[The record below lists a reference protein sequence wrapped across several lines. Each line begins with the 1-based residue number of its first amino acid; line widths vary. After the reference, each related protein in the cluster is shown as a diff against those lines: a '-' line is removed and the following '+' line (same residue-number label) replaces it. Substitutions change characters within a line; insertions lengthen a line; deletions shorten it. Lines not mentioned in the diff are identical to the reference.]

1 MKVKGKRQKALR
13 KKGVLGFKFR
23 GSSSSYCLLPIAFCL
38 LLGGWVVLGTGCG
51 YQFSGRG
58 EGLPK
63 DVQTI
68 FVEPFV
74 NRTRDV
80 GIERE
85 ITSALRSEFHRRGQ
99 LRVVDRLDQAD
110 ATLSGVVRSLDNR
123 VVAVSRRDEALQFE
137 AVMIVDIHLRRRA
150 PDELLWRSEGTRLTE
165 LYSGSRAAVV
175 TSSSEFFSG
184 TLNRGDVRRFTDVQL
199 TESLGREARGRL
211 VDRLARE
218 LHQRLMEMF

>member
-1 MKVKGKRQKALR
+1 MSKIQNR
-13 KKGVLGFKFR
+13 KLKIQNWAVVV
-23 GSSSSYCLLPIAFCL
+23 SLLWA
-38 LLGGWVVLGTGCG
+38 VGCG

-58 EGLPK
+58 EGFPK

-68 FVEPFV
+68 FFEPFV

-85 ITSALRSEFHRRGQ
+85 ITSALKSEFYRRGR

-123 VVAVSRRDEALQFE
+123 VVGVNRHDEALQFE
-137 AVMIVDIHLRRRA
+137 AVMVVDVHLRRRA

-165 LYSGSRAAVV
+165 VYGGSRAAVV
-175 TSSSEFFSG
+175 TSSSEFARG
-184 TLNRGDVRRFTDVQL
+184 TLDPGDLRRLTDVQL
-199 TESLGREARGRL
+199 TEASSREARGRL

>member
-1 MKVKGKRQKALR
+1 VSKIQNR
-13 KKGVLGFKFR
+13 KLKIQNWAVVV
-23 GSSSSYCLLPIAFCL
+23 SLLW
-38 LLGGWVVLGTGCG
+38 GMGCG

-58 EGLPK
+58 EGFPK

-68 FVEPFV
+68 FFEPFV
-74 NRTRDV
+74 NRSRDV

-85 ITSALRSEFHRRGQ
+85 ITSALRSEFYRRGR

-123 VVAVSRRDEALQFE
+123 VVGVNRHDEALQFE
-137 AVMIVDIHLRRRA
+137 AVMVVDIHLRRRA
-150 PDELLWRSEGTRLTE
+150 PDELLWRSDGTRLTE
-165 LYSGSRAAVV
+165 VYGGSRAAVV
-175 TSSSEFFSG
+175 TSSSEFARG
-184 TLNRGDVRRFTDVQL
+184 TLDPGDLRRLTDVQL
-199 TESLGREARGRL
+199 TEASSREARGRL

>member
-1 MKVKGKRQKALR
+1 MKAKGKRQKA
-13 KKGVLGFKFR
+13 KSKIQNWGVTVF
-23 GSSSSYCLLPIAFCL
+23 LLW
-38 LLGGWVVLGTGCG
+38 GVGCG
-51 YQFSGRG
+51 YQFSGRS
-58 EGLPK
+58 ESFPK

-80 GIERE
+80 GVERE
-85 ITSALRSEFHRRGQ
+85 ITSALRSEFYRQGQ
-99 LRVVDRLDQAD
+99 LRVVDRADQAD
-110 ATLSGVVRSLDNR
+110 ALLSGVVRSLDNH
-123 VVAVSRRDEALQFE
+123 VVAVNRKDEVLQFE
-137 AVMIVDIHLRRRA
+137 TAMVVDIHVRRRS

-175 TSSSEFFSG
+175 TTSSEFLSG
-184 TLNRGDVRRFTDVQL
+184 TLNPGDLRRFTDVRL
-199 TESLGREARGRL
+199 TEDLGREARGRL